1 MDRADH
7 ISASPAHHVATPK
20 IHYYG
25 TPVILLSTCNE
36 DGMPNL
42 APMSSAWW
50 LGQNCVLGLGTRAQT
65 FRNLERTREVVLNL
79 ASADMVAAVNRLAL
93 TTGVN
98 PVPDYKQAMGV
109 EYVKDK
115 FARAQLTACASDL
128 IAPPRVLESKISL
141 EAKVKAIHMVGG
153 DDRHLASIEVEIVR
167 THWHESLINDGKR
180 HHLDPDK
187 WKPLIMNFL
196 EFYTL
201 GGELHDSRLAKV
213 F

>member
-7 ISASPAHHVATPK
+7 ITASPAHHVVSPK

-25 TPVILLSTCNE
+25 TPVILLSTTNE
-36 DGMPNL
+36 DGTANL

-65 FRNLERTREVVLNL
+65 FRNLKRTREVVLNL

-98 PVPDYKQAMGV
+98 PVPDYKAKIGV

-115 FARAQLTACASDL
+115 FERAQLTACASDL
-128 IAPPRVLESKISL
+128 VAPPRVLEAKISL
-141 EAKVKAIHMVGG
+141 EAKVKNIHLVGG
-153 DDRHLASIEVEIVR
+153 EDSHLAAIEVEIIR
-167 THWHESLINDGKR
+167 THWHASLINDGKR

-201 GGELHDSRLAKV
+201 GDELHDSRLAKV